1 MTEINTF
8 LQQLASDANK
18 VDLFLFF
25 DRLLYNN
32 PNQLKF

>member
-18 VDLFLFF
+18 VDLFLFLTGYF
-25 DRLLYNN
+25 TTTQIN
-32 PNQLKF
+32 